1 MRTAIYARISTVT
14 HSQQHSIEE
23 QISRLRACLLAR
35 GEAVADEHVFRDEG
49 RSGATLNRPALD
61 RLRDHVRLGDYDCI
75 LVTSPDRL
83 ARNYVH
89 QMLLLEELE
98 RAGCRVEFLDQP
110 VGDTPHDHLLLQI
123 RSAVAEYERALIGDR
138 MRRGRLAR
146 YRAGL
151 LLPWTR
157 PVYGYL
163 LDPECPR
170 DPKGARLGAA
180 GGRRTADLRLVFGRG
195 CLFEQYRQQAL

>member
-35 GEAVADEHVFRDEG
+35 GEAVADEHIFRDEG

-61 RLRDHVRLGDYDCI
+61 RLRDSVRLGDYDGI

-89 QMLLLEELE
+89 QCSCWRNSSAPAAQSSSL
-98 RAGCRVEFLDQP
+98 
-110 VGDTPHDHLLLQI
+110 I
-123 RSAVAEYERALIGDR
+123 SRSA
-138 MRRGRLAR
+138 
-146 YRAGL
+146 
-151 LLPWTR
+151 T
-157 PVYGYL
+157 
-163 LDPECPR
+163 PR
-170 DPKGARLGAA
+170 TIISYSRFAVRSPN
-180 GGRRTADLRLVFGRG
+180 TSTH
-195 CLFEQYRQQAL
+195 

>member
-23 QISRLRACLLAR
+23 QISRLCACLFSR
-35 GEAVADEHVFRDEG
+35 GEAVADEHIFRDEG

-61 RLRDHVRLGDYDCI
+61 HLHDHVRLGDYDCI

-123 RSAVAEYERALIGDR
+123 RGAVAEYERALIGDR

-146 YRAGL
+146 YLAGL

-163 LDPECPR
+163 LDPERPR
-170 DPKGARLGAA
+170 DPKGVR
-180 GGRRTADLRLVFGRG
+180 VS
-195 CLFEQYRQQAL
+195 EP